1 MTLSR
6 SSGVHLLLVAALTA
20 FACFYARDTMAPI
33 TASAVKPDA
42 AVTFLAVGDIM
53 ISRGV
58 ARSIDRANDP
68 LAPFRRMDPIF
79 RSTDFNFGNLE
90 SPVGPNERIVGK
102 GLVFNARRRDMA
114 SLREYNFRVLN
125 IANNHALD
133 QGLTGLKNT
142 REVLAENGLTPLG
155 AGNDLTD
162 AWRPKTIEVRGIK
175 IGFVGASYSSI
186 NDNGALRND
195 HVARIE
201 DTERLREAIG
211 ELKQLGTHFIVATMH
226 AGTEYVRN
234 PNPSQTAFARA
245 AIDFGADVVI
255 GAHPHWIQTIERYRG
270 KLIFYS
276 LGNFVFDQEWSQDTK
291 EGLAV
296 KITIIPDNS
305 TTQATATIE
314 QVELIPVIIEN
325 YSTPRPA
332 NKIETQAI
340 LGKINETSRTIRPME
355 EHAASLQ

>member
-1 MTLSR
+1 
-6 SSGVHLLLVAALTA
+6 
-20 FACFYARDTMAPI
+20 
-33 TASAVKPDA
+33 
-42 AVTFLAVGDIM
+42 M

-58 ARSIDRANDP
+58 ARAIDRAGDP
-68 LAPFRRMDPIF
+68 LEPFKPMAPIF

-90 SPVGPNERIVGK
+90 SPVSPNRNITGK
-102 GLVFNARRRDMA
+102 GLVFNARRRD
-114 SLREYNFRVLN
+114 
-125 IANNHALD
+125 IAGGVGDDLSEAW
-133 QGLTGLKNT
+133 
-142 REVLAENGLTPLG
+142 TPRLV
-155 AGNDLTD
+155 
-162 AWRPKTIEVRGIK
+162 EVRGIK

-186 NDNGALRND
+186 NDNGASRND

-201 DTERLREAIG
+201 DIERLRQSISD
-211 ELKQLGTHFIVATMH
+211 LKQMGTHFIVATMH

-234 PNPSQTAFARA
+234 PNPSQVVFARA
-245 AIDFGADVVI
+245 AIDLGADVVV

-296 KITIIPDNS
+296 KITVVP
-305 TTQATATIE
+305 ARGRAKAAATIQ

-332 NKIETQAI
+332 NEHESRSI
-340 LGKINETSRTIRPME
+340 LAKINEPSSTIRPTDGDF
-355 EHAASLQ
+355 LGLN